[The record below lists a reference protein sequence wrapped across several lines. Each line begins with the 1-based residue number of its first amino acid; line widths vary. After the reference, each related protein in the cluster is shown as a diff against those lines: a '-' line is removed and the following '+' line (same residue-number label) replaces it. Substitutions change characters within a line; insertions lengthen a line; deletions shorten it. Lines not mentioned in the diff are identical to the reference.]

1 MGGEA
6 LAAIEGHVRGN
17 RREAAHLGLLIAH
30 PHFYY
35 RLIEGGQRVRERLS
49 GLVYGDQGLLIRR
62 DHFHRAGPYPD
73 VPIME
78 DVMLNRGLRGEGGL
92 VRLPASI
99 STSARRYEEEGKVRG
114 WLRNVRLMSRF
125 LGGAEPRE
133 LAVKYPPRRVGGG
146 AWVGGSGGDT
156 GRATLLVFAKAP
168 RPGEVK
174 TRLARTLG
182 PEGAPAY
189 ERAAEL
195 YRRMGRNIVD
205 VVTDAPATMTV
216 CYDPVDAESEI
227 RDWLG
232 PAPRRYRYQG
242 DGDLGER
249 MSRMFDR
256 AFEDSH
262 RVVVIGTDTPA
273 VDAGTV
279 VRAVAALD
287 TADVVL
293 GPSRD
298 GGYYLMALRAAA
310 AGAVCRDRVEYGI
323 RAGRIG
329 DPCAGVGA
337 AGHLPRGG
345 SRCGYR
351 GGSRAGGDGIRGR
364 PAHQRL
370 AGMMNRQI
378 SPRPP
383 DRGRN
388 RNDPPVSSLTLSST
402 SGWYHSTLNVA
413 LLFPPTMPMRLDE
426 PVRVVY
432 RRLVEVVVLY
442 LDNDLLAVPVVTGTA
457 GCHAPGGREERQERE
472 PLANSF
478 SGSGEHDG
486 LL

>member
-1 MGGEA
+1 
-6 LAAIEGHVRGN
+6 
-17 RREAAHLGLLIAH
+17 
-30 PHFYY
+30 
-35 RLIEGGQRVRERLS
+35 
-49 GLVYGDQGLLIRR
+49 
-62 DHFHRAGPYPD
+62 
-73 VPIME
+73 
-78 DVMLNRGLRGEGGL
+78 EGGL

-125 LGGAEPRE
+125 LGGAEPE
-133 LAVKYPPRRVGGG
+133 NLAVKYPPRRVGSG
-146 AWVGGSGGDT
+146 ARVGGSGGDT

-205 VVTDAPATMTV
+205 AVTDAPATMTV
-216 CYDPVDAESEI
+216 CYDPVDAESEV

-232 PAPRRYRYQG
+232 PAPRQYRYQG

-298 GGYYLMALRAAA
+298 GGYYLMALRAPQPGLFAGVEWSTESVLAESVIRARGLGLRVTFLEVEADVDTAGDLVREGMESA
-310 AGAVCRDRVEYGI
+310 AGR
-323 RAGRIG
+323 
-329 DPCAGVGA
+329 
-337 AGHLPRGG
+337 L
-345 SRCGYR
+345 
-351 GGSRAGGDGIRGR
+351 IRG
-364 PAHQRL
+364 
-370 AGMMNRQI
+370 
-378 SPRPP
+378 
-383 DRGRN
+383 
-388 RNDPPVSSLTLSST
+388 
-402 SGWYHSTLNVA
+402 W
-413 LLFPPTMPMRLDE
+413 
-426 PVRVVY
+426 
-432 RRLVEVVVLY
+432 
-442 LDNDLLAVPVVTGTA
+442 
-457 GCHAPGGREERQERE
+457 PG
-472 PLANSF
+472 
-478 SGSGEHDG
+478 
-486 LL
+486 